1 MNDSEFGLNASVWTR
16 DVARGR
22 RIAARVEA
30 GTVNVND
37 GYSAA
42 WGSVGAPMGGFKASG
57 LGRRH
62 GREGIEALTE
72 AQTISVQRGA
82 NQGLTLDTLY
92 GIGGELP
99 SKVLTTALDAM
110 RKLRLP

>member
-1 MNDSEFGLNASVWTR
+1 MTTTAVPTPNSDT
-16 DVARGR
+16 ARGR
-22 RIAARVEA
+22 RLAAQVEA
-30 GTVNVND
+30 GAVNIND
-37 GYSAA
+37 GYASAF
-42 WGSVGAPMGGFKASG
+42 GSVAAPMGGFKSSG
-57 LGRRH
+57 VGRRH

-110 RKLRLP
+110 RRLRLP